1 MLRLASLLLAC
12 ACWACGSGAS
22 SAQQRSVPTGSGDDV
37 LFVGNSL
44 TYTNDLPGLVQGLAA
59 AAGIRLQTASV
70 TFPGYSLA
78 DHLDQRD
85 ALRAVANGGWRV
97 VVLQQGPSS
106 LIESREL
113 LRRDTA
119 LFDQHIR
126 AVGARTALFSV
137 WPESTRQS
145 AFGDVAASYAAAA
158 ADVRGIYLP
167 VTQAWLEAWKR
178 DPSLALYSEDG
189 FHPSAHGSYL
199 AALVITGVLTGIS
212 PSQMTAQVVRPGG
225 SELSIPAAVAT
236 VLRNA
241 AAAAIASTGT
251 AVPPG

>member
-1 MLRLASLLLAC
+1 MHALVPVLLVFAG
-12 ACWACGSGAS
+12 WACGSGAPGT
-22 SAQQRSVPTGSGDDV
+22 QQRPAPKGSGDDV

-59 AAGIRLQTASV
+59 AGGVRLQTASV

-78 DHLDQRD
+78 DHLEQQD
-85 ALRAVANGGWRV
+85 AVRAIAGGGWRV
-97 VVLQQGPSS
+97 VVLQQGPSA
-106 LIESREL
+106 LVESREL

-119 LFDQHIR
+119 LFDQRIR
-126 AVGARTALFSV
+126 AVGGRTALFSV
-137 WPESTRQS
+137 WPESSRQS

-158 ADVRGIYLP
+158 SDVGGIYLP

-178 DPSLALYSEDG
+178 DPSLALYSDDG
-189 FHPSAHGSYL
+189 FHPSAQGSYL
-199 AALVITGVLTGIS
+199 AALVIASALTGIS
-212 PSQMTAQVVRPGG
+212 PAQMSARVVRPGG
-225 SELSIPAAVAT
+225 SELSIPPAVAT
-236 VLRNA
+236 VLRAA